1 MKVTFL
7 GQGFNP
13 EADKSVGN
21 KLIEFFSE
29 NNYQT
34 FTCISAFASE
44 AGINGLATCIL
55 SSTSFE
61 NINLIVGIDQEGTS
75 KETLQK
81 ILNLNVNSYI
91 FYQSEKPIFHPK
103 IYLFE
108 GNEKNSLIIGSSN
121 LTARGLFNNVESSIL
136 IEFENKDVDGIGLL
150 SEIKSYYNTL
160 FNFSDPNL
168 FKITE
173 ELINYFVNSEIV
185 PLKRTWLK
193 KQGKKKATQ
202 PKEGEDFEVPKRA
215 VAEFPRSFNGKS
227 KLKELIQTFEEET
240 TAIDDSEPIS
250 EQKHEVIV
258 NTLKEVWKSGPL
270 SERDLNIPTGS
281 KKTNLT
287 GSMSFNQ
294 GLFKN
299 IDQKHYFRENVFNSL
314 DWKKSTRRGSEHLD
328 KGNATFKIKID
339 GQEKGD
345 FSLIVTHNPKID
357 TKTYRQGNSPTGIS
371 WGNAKNLIRNRELLG
386 KTLTLFKDTTSNDK
400 YTILIE

>member
-1 MKVTFL
+1 MKTTFL

-13 EADKSVGN
+13 KIDNSIGN
-21 KLIEFFSE
+21 KIMEFFSE
-29 NNYQT
+29 NNFQT
-34 FTCISAFASE
+34 FTGISAFASE
-44 AGINGLATCIL
+44 AGVNGLASCIS

-75 KETLQK
+75 KETLEE
-81 ILNLNVNSYI
+81 ILNLKVNSYI

-108 GNEKNSLIIGSSN
+108 GNDKTAIIIGSSN
-121 LTARGLFNNVESSIL
+121 LTARGLFNNIESSIL
-136 IEFENKDVDGIGLL
+136 IEFENNEAEGIQLL
-150 SEIKSYYNTL
+150 SEIKTYYSTL
-160 FNFSDPNL
+160 FDFKDPNL
-168 FKITE
+168 FKITQE
-173 ELINYFVNSEIV
+173 AINYFVDSEIV
-185 PLKRTWLK
+185 PLKRIWLK
-193 KQGKKKATQ
+193 KQGKKKVTQ
-202 PKEGEDFEVPKRA
+202 PKEGQVFEVPKRA
-215 VAEFPRSFNGKS
+215 VAEFPKYFSSKS
-227 KLKELIQTFEEET
+227 KLKDLIQTFEEET
-240 TAIDDSEPIS
+240 TAVDDSKSILEEKPIA
-250 EQKHEVIV
+250 IRD
-258 NTLKEVWKSGPL
+258 TLQEVWKSGPL